1 MTVAV
6 AEQLYCAKCSDPVE
20 SVDEDGYG
28 RCCHNLPNPW
38 HRGSDG
44 LYTRPSASA
53 DADEEDDTA
62 EDDVRPR
69 CAYCGGRRFTINAT
83 EWRRHVMSHAVTSLE
98 NEIDDSTLWY
108 ERYDFEASDTDESEN
123 FSISGITCTR
133 CNQDVSSHVHAEES

>member
-1 MTVAV
+1 MTTVT
-6 AEQLYCAKCSDPVE
+6 AEPLYCAKCSDPVE

-53 DADEEDDTA
+53 DAEEEDTNEND
-62 EDDVRPR
+62 ERPH
-69 CAYCGGRRFTINAT
+69 CPHCGGRRFTIRAT
-83 EWRRHVMSHAVTSLE
+83 QWRRHVMSHSVHSGD

-108 ERYDFEASDTDESEN
+108 DRDDFETSETDASND
-123 FSISGITCTR
+123 FSVGSVTCAR
-133 CNQDVSSHVHAEES
+133 CDQDVSGHVNTEES